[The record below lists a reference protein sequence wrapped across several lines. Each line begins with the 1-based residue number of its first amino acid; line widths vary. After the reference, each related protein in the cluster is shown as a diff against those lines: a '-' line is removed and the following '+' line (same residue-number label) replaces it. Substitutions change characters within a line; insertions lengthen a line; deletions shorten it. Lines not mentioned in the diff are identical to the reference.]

1 MKSRFIGVV
10 TALAAIT
17 IVFTAIVLTIAAI
30 QDYDANRGKSFI
42 ERAASIVGIGS
53 LKETN
58 EPTIVKIEIS
68 EEDSE
73 RFAKPSESTDKLRPF
88 RRHDANEG
96 WSDRFFKRDG
106 ENRDYKYKFEDRF
119 GKLPEKEPLDGWRF
133 EGFILPDWLDDLVE
147 RGVITEEDADE
158 LKSLFDDFPE
168 EFDERLPGFLDDRD
182 FEFDSDDGRFRF
194 RWRWDS
200 SDEDWFFE
208 KDPDY
213 DKSPKN
219 GI

>member
-1 MKSRFIGVV
+1 MKSRFLGVV

-17 IVFTAIVLTIAAI
+17 IVFTAIALTIAAI

-53 LKETN
+53 LTETN
-58 EPTIVKIEIS
+58 EPTKVKMEIS
-68 EEDSE
+68 EDSE
-73 RFAKPSESTDKLRPF
+73 RYSKPSDPGEKYRFFGRSEGK
-88 RRHDANEG
+88 EG
-96 WSDRFFKRDG
+96 WSDKFFERDG
-106 ENRDYKYKFEDRF
+106 EKRDYRYKFEDRF
-119 GKLPEKEPLDGWRF
+119 DKTPPEAPFDGWRF
-133 EGFILPDWLDDLVE
+133 EGFIPPDWIDELVE
-147 RGVITEEDADE
+147 RGVMTEEDADE
-158 LKSLFDDFPE
+158 LKSLFDDLPE

-182 FEFDSDDGRFRF
+182 FEFGSDDGRYRF

-200 SDEDWFFE
+200 SDDDWFFE